1 MQRLGRLLLLGVT
14 GCTNVIVGAPTSSTV
29 PLRFS
34 GSPAQATVLSDDQ
47 RAGSLDVVAAR
58 GVRVLP
64 GKHHVTIEAVGYLPF
79 DTEIDAQGPLLKID
93 ARLTPIPD

>member
-1 MQRLGRLLLLGVT
+1 MRRFVGLVFVAVA

-34 GSPAQATVLSDDQ
+34 GSPPQATVLIDDQ

-64 GKHHVTIEAVGYLPF
+64 GKHRVTIEAVGYLPF